1 MTKRPARIRNDPRF
15 SLHQRQPRAD
25 KLDARQRSICR
36 ADPAYREALLGRV
49 RNAERFAAFLEG
61 HAQYIDP
68 DRPCPRCEGF
78 RRRTRDRSCYKCHL
92 ARSGDNFERMKA
104 GLATVKQRG
113 LDSHLDLLAR
123 QKSAR
128 KGEYIDKEF
137 GVIKIRRWPTGRL
150 EVWYP
155 TGQYESDLNQRSGQE
170 VWNAMERYPDLQA
183 ALVWAGWY

>member
-1 MTKRPARIRNDPRF
+1 MKKKSARPQTDPRF
-15 SLHQRQPRAD
+15 ALYQRQPRAN

-36 ADPAYREALLGRV
+36 TDPAYQEALRVRV
-49 RNAERFAAFLEG
+49 RNAERFAAFLDG
-61 HAQYIDP
+61 NPQYIDAEH
-68 DRPCPRCEGF
+68 RCPRCGGF

-128 KGEYIDKEF
+128 QGEYIDKEF